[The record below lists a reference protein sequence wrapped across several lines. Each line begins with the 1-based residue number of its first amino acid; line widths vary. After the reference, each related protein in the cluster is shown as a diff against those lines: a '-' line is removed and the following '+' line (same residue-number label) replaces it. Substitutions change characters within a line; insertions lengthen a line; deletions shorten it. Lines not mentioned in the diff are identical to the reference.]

1 MTEEAPST
9 EERVAQIKEAH
20 KRMKEQEEIE
30 NTIREAFY
38 EAEDNISANIFGEGD
53 DQIHD
58 AIVQLKDFPY
68 NLAREVMKL
77 SSLVRLLQLRCL
89 LLEGSSERFNKVMGE
104 GVEVRVEGE
113 EVEPDG
119 NV

>member
-38 EAEDNISANIFGEGD
+38 EAEDNVSANLFGDEEGKL
-53 DQIHD
+53 HT
-58 AIVQLKDFPY
+58 AILQLKEDPY
-68 NLAREVMKL
+68 DLAREVMKL
-77 SSLVRLLQLRCL
+77 SALIRLLQLRCL

>member
-38 EAEDNISANIFGEGD
+38 EAEDNISANLFGAGED
-53 DQIHD
+53 KLNA
-58 AIVQLKDFPY
+58 AIEQLKSPPDD
-68 NLAREVMKL
+68 LAREVLKL
-77 SSLVRLLQLRCL
+77 ATLIRLLQLRCL

-104 GVEVRVEGE
+104 GVGVRVEGE